1 MKKQQESSTKKEILI
16 QILPLLRDII
26 AIFLERLAELQ
37 GKPTLKRLQQEN
49 EELRKEIQQLEKK
62 FQWFFFFIIVQTFFI
77 VIIFIYIIIKF

>member
-62 FQWFFFFIIVQTFFI
+62 FHWIFFFIIVQTFFI

>member
-1 MKKQQESSTKKEILI
+1 LI

-62 FQWFFFFIIVQTFFI
+62 FQWIFFFIIVQTFFI

>member
-1 MKKQQESSTKKEILI
+1 MKNKQESSTKKEILI

-26 AIFLERLAELQ
+26 AIFLERLAEIQ

-49 EELRKEIQQLEKK
+49 EELKKEIQQLEKK

-77 VIIFIYIIIKF
+77 VIIFIYILIKL

>member
-1 MKKQQESSTKKEILI
+1 MKKQQESSTNKEILI

-26 AIFLERLAELQ
+26 PIFLERLAELQ

-62 FQWFFFFIIVQTFFI
+62 FQWIFFFIIVQTFFI

>member
-1 MKKQQESSTKKEILI
+1 MKKHQESSTKKEVLI

-26 AIFLERLAELQ
+26 AIFLERLAEIQ

>member
-62 FQWFFFFIIVQTFFI
+62 FQWIFFFIIVQTFFI

>member
-1 MKKQQESSTKKEILI
+1 MKKQQEYSTKKEILI

-62 FQWFFFFIIVQTFFI
+62 FQWIFFFIIVQTFFI

>member
-1 MKKQQESSTKKEILI
+1 MKKQQESSTKKEVLI

-26 AIFLERLAELQ
+26 AIFLERLAEIQ